1 MYRRTRKSAEFRA
14 RRIESMRR
22 GREAARMS
30 RPMPER
36 PPDRPDLRIEIIV
49 RRHDCGELIEHT
61 FAFHDRPRVDTYRVT
76 CDGEPW
82 RDGIGLSRALALI
95 RKAMPRLPGSRCDR
109 KRVVQGKSVTGR
121 VDLGGGRYIKK

>member
-1 MYRRTRKSAEFRA
+1 MQTVQARRATMYRRTRKSAEFRA

-61 FAFHDRPRVDTYRVT
+61 FAFHDRQRVDTSRVT
-76 CDGEPW
+76 CDGEPS
-82 RDGIGLSRALALI
+82 RDEIG
-95 RKAMPRLPGSRCDR
+95 KPPGRE
-109 KRVVQGKSVTGR
+109 K
-121 VDLGGGRYIKK
+121 GGR

>member
-1 MYRRTRKSAEFRA
+1 MQTVQARRATMYRRTRKSAEFRA

-61 FAFHDRPRVDTYRVT
+61 FAFHARPRVATYPLPRH
-76 CDGEPW
+76 GQPRRAIGRA
-82 RDGIGLSRALALI
+82 RDR
-95 RKAMPRLPGSRCDR
+95 
-109 KRVVQGKSVTGR
+109 GR
-121 VDLGGGRYIKK
+121 VG

>member
-1 MYRRTRKSAEFRA
+1 MRELQMRWQHSGGKPLTPLMQTVQARRATMYRRTRKSAEFRA

-49 RRHDCGELIEHT
+49 RRHDCGELIEHRSEEHT
-61 FAFHDRPRVDTYRVT
+61 SELQSLMRTSYAV
-76 CDGEPW
+76 
-82 RDGIGLSRALALI
+82 ISL
-95 RKAMPRLPGSRCDR
+95 
-109 KRVVQGKSVTGR
+109 
-121 VDLGGGRYIKK
+121 KKKK